1 MSELIKP
8 FTLAIPE
15 NEVDRLHNKLRD
27 IRRPSQD
34 VVPNA
39 GKDYGFETQWAENL
53 YNYWTN
59 KFSWRKA
66 EEHINSIPQY
76 TTLIEGLS
84 IHFAHQRSQ
93 NPNAIPIL
101 LVHGWPGSFYEFSE
115 IIPLLPNPDDIKDQA
130 FHCIA
135 PSLPGFCFSSA
146 STRKGCTMK
155 DTARIFHTLMLRLGY
170 NQYCVQAGDWGQ
182 FVARELGANPAYAGA
197 CKVIHLNYCP
207 GALPSELTD
216 AELTEREFACRARGI
231 DWRTSHVGY
240 AVLMRTRP
248 HTVGWMLQDN
258 PVGLL
263 AFVGEKYEEAANP
276 EIQVH
281 QKWIDHILTT
291 VCLYYFSNCIMTST
305 LPYFENIRHDEFAEY
320 AMQEENLIQCPFA
333 YTSCWFD
340 TAPNSKR
347 AVERTGEL
355 AFYKERDDTGH
366 FACLE
371 NPEGIADDVREVV
384 CAHWTRS

>member
-15 NEVDRLHNKLRD
+15 TEVDRLHNKLRD
-27 IRRPSQD
+27 THHPSQD

-39 GKDYGFETQWAENL
+39 GKDYGFETQWAQNL

-59 KFSWRKA
+59 NFSWQKA

-76 TTLIEGLS
+76 TTSIEN
-84 IHFAHQRSQ
+84 ITVHFAHQRSP

-101 LVHGWPGSFYEFSE
+101 LVHGWPGTFYEFSE
-115 IIPLLPNPDDIKDQA
+115 IIPLLSKPDKLEDQA

-135 PSLPGFCFSSA
+135 PSLPGFCFSDA
-146 STRKGCTMK
+146 PTHRGWTMK
-155 DTARIFHTLMLRLGY
+155 DTARVFNTLMLRLGY

-197 CKVIHLNYCP
+197 CKVVHLNYCP
-207 GALPSELTD
+207 GALPSELSD
-216 AELTEREFACRARGI
+216 SELTEREIACRAKGV
-231 DWRTSHVGY
+231 DWRTSH
-240 AVLMRTRP
+240 
-248 HTVGWMLQDN
+248 DN

-276 EIQVH
+276 KVQKY
-281 QKWIDHILTT
+281 QKWMDHILTT

-320 AMQEENLIQCPFA
+320 AMQEDNLIKCPFG

-347 AVERTGEL
+347 AVERTGNL
-355 AFYKERDDTGH
+355 VFYKERDETGH

-371 NPEGIADDVREVV
+371 NPEGIAGDVREVV
-384 CAHWTRS
+384 SAHWSRS

>member
-8 FTLAIPE
+8 FTLAISKT
-15 NEVDRLHNKLRD
+15 EVDRLHKKLQDTRH
-27 IRRPSQD
+27 PSQD
-34 VVPNA
+34 VVANA
-39 GKDYGFETQWAENL
+39 GKDYGFETQWAETL
-53 YNYWTN
+53 YTRWASTN
-59 KFSWRKA
+59 DFSWQKA
-66 EEHINSIPQY
+66 EENINSIPQY
-76 TTLIEGLS
+76 TTPIEGLS

-93 NPNAIPIL
+93 NPDAIPIL
-101 LVHGWPGSFYEFSE
+101 LVHGWPGTFYEFSE
-115 IIPLLPNPDDIKDQA
+115 IIPLLSNPDEPEHQA

-135 PSLPGFCFSSA
+135 PSLPGFCFSDA
-146 STRKGCTMK
+146 PIHRGWTMK
-155 DTARIFHTLMLRLGY
+155 DTARVFNTLMLRLGY

-182 FVARELGANPAYAGA
+182 FVARELGANAAYAGA
-197 CKVIHLNYCP
+197 CKVVHLNYCP
-207 GALPSELTD
+207 GALPSELSD
-216 AELTEREFACRARGI
+216 SELTKREIACRAKGV

-276 EIQVH
+276 DV
-281 QKWIDHILTT
+281 QKHHKWMDHILTT
-291 VCLYYFSNCIMTST
+291 
-305 LPYFENIRHDEFAEY
+305 NIRHDEFAEY
-320 AMQEENLIQCPFA
+320 AMQEDNLIKCPFG

-347 AVERTGEL
+347 AVERTGNL
-355 AFYKERDDTGH
+355 VFYKERDDTGH

-371 NPEGIADDVREVV
+371 DPKGIAEDVRGVV
-384 CAHWTRS
+384 SAHWSRS

>member
-8 FTLAIPE
+8 CTLAIPKT
-15 NEVDRLHNKLRD
+15 EVDQLHRKLDDNPSPIARCRPKRRQGLWLRD
-27 IRRPSQD
+27 AMGR
-34 VVPNA
+34 
-39 GKDYGFETQWAENL
+39 E
-53 YNYWTN
+53 
-59 KFSWRKA
+59 
-66 EEHINSIPQY
+66 
-76 TTLIEGLS
+76 S
-84 IHFAHQRSQ
+84 IHSLDEQLLMAESRGAHQFDT
-93 NPNAIPIL
+93 PIHNL
-101 LVHGWPGSFYEFSE
+101 NRRHNRPLRPPTFSKPQRHTHPSCPRLASE
-115 IIPLLPNPDDIKDQA
+115 IMPLLSNPDDPKDQA

-135 PSLPGFCFSSA
+135 PSLPGFCFSDTPSH
-146 STRKGCTMK
+146 RGWNMK
-155 DTARIFHTLMLRLGY
+155 DTARIFHTLMFRLGY

-197 CKVIHLNYCP
+197 CKVVHLNYCP
-207 GALPSELTD
+207 GNLPSELSD
-216 AELTEREFACRARGI
+216 SELTEREIACRAKGI

-276 EIQVH
+276 EMQKY
-281 QKWIDHILTT
+281 QKWTDHILTT

-320 AMQEENLIQCPFA
+320 AMQDENLIKCPFG

-347 AVERTGEL
+347 AVERTGNL
-355 AFYKERDDTGH
+355 VFYKKRDDTGH

-371 NPEGIADDVREVV
+371 DPEGIAEDVREVV
-384 CAHWTRS
+384 SAHLSRS

>member
-115 IIPLLPNPDDIKDQA
+115 IIPLLSNPDDIKDQA

-170 NQYCVQAGDWGQ
+170 NQYCVQAATGVNSLLASW
-182 FVARELGANPAYAGA
+182 EPTPPTPE
-197 CKVIHLNYCP
+197 H
-207 GALPSELTD
+207 
-216 AELTEREFACRARGI
+216 
-231 DWRTSHVGY
+231 
-240 AVLMRTRP
+240 
-248 HTVGWMLQDN
+248 DN